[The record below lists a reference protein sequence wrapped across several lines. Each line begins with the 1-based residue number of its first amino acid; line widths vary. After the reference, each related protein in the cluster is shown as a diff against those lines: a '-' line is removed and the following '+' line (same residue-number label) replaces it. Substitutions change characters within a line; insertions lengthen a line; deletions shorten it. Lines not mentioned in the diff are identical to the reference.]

1 MSIRLRLA
9 APEDVEQLG
18 ALKLRAS
25 LAWGDHIAQIAAL
38 PEARAFA
45 PEHLPFATVAEAQA
59 RVVGFVTVL
68 AGGDAGAELEDLF
81 VDPDCWRRGIG
92 RALVAEAVQRARDA
106 GADVLRVVAN
116 RRALEFYRACG
127 FGVVGEVQTLFEPA
141 LEMNKRL
148 DLAS

>member
-1 MSIRLRLA
+1 MRARIRPADLRDREA
-9 APEDVEQLG
+9 LG
-18 ALKLRAS
+18 LLKLRAS

-127 FGVVGEVQTLFEPA
+127 FEVVGEVQTLFEPA